1 MKHIYFLLLILILG
15 SCKHNSQNEVEILN
29 DFLNQNSDNYNLTI
43 KIINNKIETLDV
55 SDFYFA
61 DKKKFDSLLIL
72 ISSFNDLIE
81 LRIANS
87 NIDTFYFLSGMNN
100 LRSLEI
106 LNSNLSRV
114 PALDSFFILE
124 QLVLAECKINGNV
137 NIESLP
143 NSLVTFS
150 LWGNKIDELRILQP
164 TSESKLAT
172 LNLSNT
178 NIRRI
183 NESIYSLPNLLMLH
197 ISNKYLET
205 SSIEP
210 DSFAGIEYILIDEES
225 EEILSAL
232 RKKNQEVKIDN
243 SKHKWAEYR

>member
-106 LNSNLSRV
+106 LNQS
-114 PALDSFFILE
+114 
-124 QLVLAECKINGNV
+124 
-137 NIESLP
+137 
-143 NSLVTFS
+143 
-150 LWGNKIDELRILQP
+150 
-164 TSESKLAT
+164 
-172 LNLSNT
+172 
-178 NIRRI
+178 
-183 NESIYSLPNLLMLH
+183 
-197 ISNKYLET
+197 T
-205 SSIEP
+205 SSI
-210 DSFAGIEYILIDEES
+210 LIP
-225 EEILSAL
+225 
-232 RKKNQEVKIDN
+232 
-243 SKHKWAEYR
+243 